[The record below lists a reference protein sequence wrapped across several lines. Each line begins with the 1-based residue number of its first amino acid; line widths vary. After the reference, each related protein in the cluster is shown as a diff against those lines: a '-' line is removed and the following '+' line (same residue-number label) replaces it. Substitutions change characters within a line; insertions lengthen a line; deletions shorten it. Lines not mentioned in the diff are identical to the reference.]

1 MSQFFK
7 SPDTSRFSRCLIFNL
22 GSFFFFSLLK
32 GLDDEQQEEGQLL
45 GQFIY
50 DEDGDSLQTF
60 FVSVSITKAVFI
72 SEYIDLLFN
81 ANITANFEKSRSK
94 ISHFRPQKS
103 EKVLRNPG
111 GTDLIAL

>member
-1 MSQFFK
+1 M
-7 SPDTSRFSRCLIFNL
+7 
-22 GSFFFFSLLK
+22 GSFYFFSLLK

-60 FVSVSITKAVFI
+60 FVSVSITKAVFIVFI